1 MLGNWWD
8 SEAVL
13 AQLSTKDWEKVTV
26 NIKEWGAT
34 SAGVGGSL
42 LPFIPWEGPLS
53 LEASVGRLRVV
64 GAMSVLLMRCTEC
77 QQGALEEIHEGEGEV
92 LMSLLE
98 NSLWRVEEVE

>member
-34 SAGVGGSL
+34 SAGGGVTAPIHSL
-42 LPFIPWEGPLS
+42 GRTFELGGKSGETEGGWGYVCLAN
-53 LEASVGRLRVV
+53 E
-64 GAMSVLLMRCTEC
+64 MY
-77 QQGALEEIHEGEGEV
+77 
-92 LMSLLE
+92 
-98 NSLWRVEEVE
+98 